1 MVIGVVGTAKNTGK
15 TTTLSYLMHHAR
27 KQGVRVGVTGIGYD
41 GEEIDTITFLPK
53 PRLYLSKGTIVT
65 TSEGCLRNSSA
76 QWNIRERTGMRTAL
90 GEVLILEITQPGL
103 IVVAGPNRRT
113 SLAHAV
119 ERMMAL
125 GVDLLLVDGSL
136 NRIAPMSIVD
146 SVVFTTGASR
156 NVDCRVLAEEMKIV
170 ERMFSYPSGPS
181 PVLAPPHIT
190 ISGNG
195 GAATVPISSLLDVQ
209 DVEAVAQKISAET
222 KSVSIPGL
230 VSTFALTR
238 LLTRLEGRKIEII
251 LADPFT
257 FLLSAEPLELTSI
270 LSSIE
275 KSSCTVSYSRK
286 PRLAAITINPF
297 YPKPTGTNFASAFID
312 KEAMM
317 TAMRAALSS
326 PLFNVKENDSPD
338 LYSLCLRS

>member
-15 TTTLSYLMHHAR
+15 TTTLSYLMHHAL

-76 QWNIRERTGMRTAL
+76 QWKIIERTGMHTAL
-90 GEVLILEITQPGL
+90 GEILILEITQPGMV
-103 IVVAGPNRRT
+103 VVAGPNRRT
-113 SLAHAV
+113 SLKQAV
-119 ERMMAL
+119 QRMASL

-136 NRIAPMSIVD
+136 NRLAPMAIVD

-156 NVDCRVLAEEMKIV
+156 NIDCSVLAEEMRVV
-170 ERMFSYPSGPS
+170 ERIFSYPVDPS
-181 PVLAPPHIT
+181 PALTPLHIT

-195 GAATVPISSLLDVQ
+195 EASTIPISSLLDVQ
-209 DVEAVAQKISAET
+209 DAEAVTQKIST
-222 KSVSIPGL
+222 GIKIITIPGL
-230 VSTFALTR
+230 VSTIALTR
-238 LLTRLEGRKIEII
+238 LLTNLQSKKIEIT
-251 LADPFT
+251 LSDPFT
-257 FLLSAEPLELTSI
+257 FLLSAEPLELASL

-275 KSSCTVSYSRK
+275 KSSCTVSYVRK

-297 YPKPTGTNFASAFID
+297 YPKPTGTNFASAFVD
-312 KEAMM
+312 KEIMM
-317 TAMRAALSS
+317 ATMRAALLS
-326 PLFNVKENDSPD
+326 PLFNVKATDSPE
-338 LYSLCLRS
+338 LYSLCFPS